1 MSAMEI
7 NIARRRRLRGCN
19 LTGIGRKGL
28 PEEANFAHQSEGVN
42 DTVMQISGEKVHA
55 KYKINKNN
63 ARSEREGVWSQRQT
77 FKYSPLGV
85 SADNEETHS
94 MWFLRGSPVD

>member
-7 NIARRRRLRGCN
+7 NIARRRLRGCN

-63 ARSEREGVWSQRQT
+63 ARLPGRKGRESGVSG
-77 FKYSPLGV
+77 KYSNIPLLV
-85 SADNEETHS
+85 SQQTTRRHI
-94 MWFLRGSPVD
+94 LRGS